1 MLKALV
7 WKESRE
13 LAPLVGLALVAE
25 LLFYF
30 PSSLLTMFYYNY
42 SDYSSQ
48 IPFVSSTL
56 PNWLL
61 AVGAIT
67 GIALGFWQTS
77 GELSRGTFLYL
88 LHRPTEWRT
97 ISFVKLAVGTSLTLL
112 VPGVPILAYAI
123 WAAIPG
129 NQPAPF
135 FWSMTVGTWLIW
147 FRLPFFYLGAY
158 LSGLRPGRWL
168 GSRAVPLFATPLL
181 FAFLYVVAVWP
192 VVSLCA
198 TLLIEAAY
206 LYVILYVAS
215 TRDYS

>member
-7 WKESRE
+7 WKEARE
-13 LAPLVGLALVAE
+13 LAPLVALAVVAE

-30 PSSLLTMFYYNY
+30 PANLLTQFYQNY
-42 SDYSSQ
+42 SDYSAQ
-48 IPFVSSTL
+48 IPFVSSSL
-56 PNWLL
+56 QNWLL
-61 AVGAIT
+61 VVGAVV
-67 GIALGFWQTS
+67 GVAVGFWQTW
-77 GELSRGTFLYL
+77 GELSRGTLLFL
-88 LHRPTEWRT
+88 LHRPIERR
-97 ISFVKLAVGTSLTLL
+97 SVFLMKLAVGMALTLL

-135 FWSMTVGTWLIW
+135 FWSMTAGTWLIW

-168 GSRAVPLFATPLL
+168 GSRAVPLFAAPLL
-181 FAFLYVVAVWP
+181 FAFVYIFAAWP
-192 VVSLCA
+192 LVSLCA
-198 TLLIEAAY
+198 TLLVEATY
-206 LYVILYVAS
+206 LFVILFVAG